1 MFSLFSKTLAKP
13 AVIAGVALLVAG
25 PAGLASAAD
34 QKTFH
39 VGSMVW
45 DTSIP
50 FYANFL
56 KGQKD
61 AAAKYGIDLDIQNG
75 NSKLETQVAAVQQ
88 FISQNKDLI
97 IVTPGDAQGIVPVIK
112 QANQAGVPVIA
123 ANNNVGQGADVVTF
137 VGSSNYE
144 FGKLQG
150 KLLVD
155 AIGQSGNVGYIL
167 GALGTDPQVSREKGM
182 MDYLKAYPGIHI
194 IARQTANWDNSQA
207 LSVIQD
213 WLSKYPKGA
222 INAIVDQG
230 PEGVTGA
237 QNAAQTGRSD
247 VKFVLGNYPATVQK
261 AIQDGIVDGTI
272 VEDPYRQGYTSVESA
287 YYWMTGQKDKVKRP
301 QYYMQNPV
309 ITKANAA
316 SVPPEM

>member
-1 MFSLFSKTLAKP
+1 
-13 AVIAGVALLVAG
+13 
-25 PAGLASAAD
+25 
-34 QKTFH
+34 
-39 VGSMVW
+39 
-45 DTSIP
+45 
-50 FYANFL
+50 
-56 KGQKD
+56 
-61 AAAKYGIDLDIQNG
+61 
-75 NSKLETQVAAVQQ
+75 
-88 FISQNKDLI
+88 
-97 IVTPGDAQGIVPVIK
+97 
-112 QANQAGVPVIA
+112 
-123 ANNNVGQGADVVTF
+123 
-137 VGSSNYE
+137 
-144 FGKLQG
+144 
-150 KLLVD
+150 
-155 AIGQSGNVGYIL
+155 
-167 GALGTDPQVSREKGM
+167 

-301 QYYMQNPV
+301 QYFMQNPV

>member
-1 MFSLFSKTLAKP
+1 
-13 AVIAGVALLVAG
+13 
-25 PAGLASAAD
+25 
-34 QKTFH
+34 
-39 VGSMVW
+39 MVW

-112 QANQAGVPVIA
+112 QANQAKVPVIA
-123 ANNNVGQGADVVTF
+123 ANNNVGEGADIVTF

-182 MDYLKAYPGIHI
+182 MDYLKSYPGIHI

-237 QNAAQTGRSD
+237 QNATQTGRSD

-287 YYWMTGQKDKVKRP
+287 YYWLKGEKDKVKQP

>member
-1 MFSLFSKTLAKP
+1 MFSRFSKMLKNL
-13 AVIAGVALLVAG
+13 AVIAWVIFLVTGPAG
-25 PAGLASAAD
+25 PAPGAAS
-34 QKTFH
+34 QTFH

-50 FYANFL
+50 FYANFI

-61 AAAKYGIDLDIQNG
+61 AAAKYGIDLDIENG
-75 NSKLETQVAAVQQ
+75 NSKLESQVAVVQQ
-88 FISQNKDLI
+88 FISQKKDLI

-112 QANQAGVPVIA
+112 QANQAEVPVIA
-123 ANNNVGQGADVVTF
+123 ANNKVGQGADLITF

-150 KLLVD
+150 KLLVE
-155 AIGQSGNVGYIL
+155 AIGPSGNVGYIL

-182 MDYLKAYPGIHI
+182 LDYLKAYPGIHI

-213 WLSKYPKGA
+213 WLSKYPKGS

-261 AIQDGIVDGTI
+261 AILDGIVYGTI

-287 YYWMTGQKDKVKRP
+287 YYWLTGQKDKVERP
-301 QYYMQNPV
+301 ERYMPNPV